1 MNVQLSK
8 IDYNLIKS
16 LSIRYF
22 NSRHYGKPGYRINE
36 RSSKHIL
43 DRLCVNYIRHN
54 LTNYNEIMGGNKPR
68 HEVLMAIAKEY
79 PMLKDECQRQ
89 INFGY

>member
-1 MNVQLSK
+1 MKVQLNK
-8 IDYNLIKS
+8 IEYNLIKS

-22 NSRHYGKPGYRINE
+22 NSRHYGKYAINE
-36 RSSKHIL
+36 KSSKHII

-68 HEVLMAIAKEY
+68 HETLLAIAKEY

-89 INFGY
+89 LNIGY